1 MKGCIGLA
9 LGEEESEENVPD
21 VEKHMWKTGQEE
33 RELYM
38 LGAEIET
45 YVSADET
52 VLGTVLSWMESE
64 KQ

>member
-1 MKGCIGLA
+1 MRKRVKKMFLTLRNICGR
-9 LGEEESEENVPD
+9 LGR
-21 VEKHMWKTGQEE
+21 KK
-33 RELYM
+33 ELYM